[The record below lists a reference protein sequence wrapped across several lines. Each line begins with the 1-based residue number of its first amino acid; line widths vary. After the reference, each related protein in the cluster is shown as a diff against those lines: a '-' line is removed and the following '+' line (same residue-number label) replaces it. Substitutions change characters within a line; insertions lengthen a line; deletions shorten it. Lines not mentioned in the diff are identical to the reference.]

1 MVTDNIGAEEG
12 SYVSASDVHVRQAV
26 PDDAAAIATIYNH
39 YIQTS
44 TATFDTE
51 LKSEENRRS
60 WLLDRS
66 QAHPVTVAEREDLV
80 VGFGALSPWGT
91 RCAYH
96 RSVEV
101 STYVDPR
108 FTGLGVGRA
117 LLADLLQRARAV
129 GHHALIG
136 QVVSGND
143 ASIALLTRAGFEVVG
158 TLREV
163 GDKFDRWLDVVLLE
177 YIVPDEDG

>member
-1 MVTDNIGAEEG
+1 MSTSG
-12 SYVSASDVHVRQAV
+12 VHVRQATS
-26 PDDAAAIATIYNH
+26 DDASAIASIYNH

-44 TATFDTE
+44 TATFDTHV
-51 LKSEENRRS
+51 KSEEDRRS

-66 QAHPVTVAEREDLV
+66 EAHPVIVAERQDVV

-108 FTGLGVGRA
+108 FTGLGVGSA
-117 LLADLLQRARAV
+117 LLADLLQRVRAI

-136 QVVSGND
+136 QVVAGND
-143 ASIALLTRAGFEVVG
+143 ASIALLARAGFEVVG

-177 YIVPDEDG
+177 YVVPDEDG